1 MLFSLIVI
9 SFCSIYKVLVVA
21 IVNETWQVHL
31 VSNTPGVLPGAPQVL
46 PGALD
51 IMPRLPGMVVNTA

>member
-9 SFCSIYKVLVVA
+9 SFCSIYKVLVVV
-21 IVNETWQVHL
+21 IVNETWQVHS
-31 VSNTPGVLPGAPQVL
+31 VSNTPGVLPGAPQVW

-51 IMPRLPGMVVNTA
+51 IVPRLPGTVVNTA

>member
-9 SFCSIYKVLVVA
+9 SLCSIYKVLVVA

-31 VSNTPGVLPGAPQVL
+31 VSNTPGVLPGAP
-46 PGALD
+46 D
-51 IMPRLPGMVVNTA
+51 IMPRLPGTVVNTA

>member
-31 VSNTPGVLPGAPQVL
+31 VSNTPGVLPGAP
-46 PGALD
+46 D
-51 IMPRLPGMVVNTA
+51 IMPRLPGTVVNTA